1 MLVDTNIIIDHLR
14 GEEKASML
22 LSKIESGIIKGYIPT
37 IVEAEVLSGF
47 HLTTR
52 KVEEIN
58 KLLSIFQRIEI
69 DSEIAQKGA
78 EFRRKYR
85 CGLIDGL
92 IAACAWKMGVELAT
106 RNIRHFIN
114 IKEISLHHLD

>member
-1 MLVDTNIIIDHLR
+1 MLIDTNIIIDHLR
-14 GEEKASML
+14 GEEKASAL
-22 LSKIESGIIKGYIPT
+22 LSKIENGIIKGYIST

-47 HLTTR
+47 HLNAR

-69 DSEIAQKGA
+69 DSEIAQIGA

-85 CGLIDGL
+85 CDLIDGL
-92 IAACAWKMGVELAT
+92 IAACAWKMGVELVT

>member
-1 MLVDTNIIIDHLR
+1 MLIDTNIIIDHLR
-14 GEEKASML
+14 GEEKASIL
-22 LSKIESGIIKGYIPT
+22 LSKIEKGIIKGYIST

-47 HLTTR
+47 QLNAK
-52 KVEEIN
+52 KVEEVK

-85 CGLIDGL
+85 CDLIDGL

-106 RNIRHFIN
+106 RNMRHFIN
-114 IKEISLHHLD
+114 INEIPLYKLD

>member
-1 MLVDTNIIIDHLR
+1 MLIDTNIIIDHLR
-14 GEEKASML
+14 GEEKASIL
-22 LSKIESGIIKGYIPT
+22 LSKIEKGIIKGYIST

-47 HLTTR
+47 QLNAK
-52 KVEEIN
+52 KVEEVK

-85 CGLIDGL
+85 CDLIDGL

-106 RNIRHFIN
+106 RNMRHFIN
-114 IKEISLHHLD
+114 INEISLYKLD